1 MLEPKEEKEKEEEEV
16 VGGSNTYIPLSQLK
30 NANKVHL
37 CLGVSFGAVLLF
49 LFINAQFK
57 LGYLLP

>member
-1 MLEPKEEKEKEEEEV
+1 MLETKEEKEEEV
-16 VGGSNTYIPLSQLK
+16 VDGSNTYIPLIQLK
-30 NANKVHL
+30 NSNKVHL

-49 LFINAQFK
+49 FVINAQFK